1 MTKRILKILTIFIA
15 LNIFLGLSF
24 NAFAQILPI
33 QESNKYTGGGSSV
46 KKGASAV
53 ENVKNIGGQI
63 YQDLLYVIGSVAVMF
78 IIYSGF
84 RMVTSNGEDEVL
96 TKQKKNIITSI
107 IGLVLISMAMKID
120 DIFFFGQDGDYE
132 GTFLTSTEHIIAS
145 AGIFNKQ
152 VFIIIALLK
161 MIVNFIAI
169 AYLVRAGAMLVANG
183 FNEDVITKVKK
194 NVIYS
199 ILSLIGINLTS
210 IIVNQVFFSIE
221 ENYST
226 YGDLEPTI
234 NLPAGVAQII
244 GVTNFVVTFVGPV
257 AIFGL
262 IVGAAYYIM
271 SLGNDERMGKAKKIN
286 TNSIIWL
293 LIIYGAFGFVTTF
306 ILGSIGPSWNGV
318 KEKEA
323 LGIIIGF

>member
-169 AYLVRAGAMLVANG
+169 AYLVR
-183 FNEDVITKVKK
+183 
-194 NVIYS
+194 
-199 ILSLIGINLTS
+199 LTS

-271 SLGNDERMGKAKKIN
+271 SLGNDESMGKAKKII
-286 TNSIIWL
+286 TNSIIGL

-323 LGIIIGF
+323 LGIIIGFIKSLII